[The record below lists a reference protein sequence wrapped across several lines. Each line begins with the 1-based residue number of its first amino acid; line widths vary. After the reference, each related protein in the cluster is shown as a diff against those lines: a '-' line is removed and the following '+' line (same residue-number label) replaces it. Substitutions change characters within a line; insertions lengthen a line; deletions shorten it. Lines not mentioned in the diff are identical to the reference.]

1 MRRFD
6 DALRLDSTE
15 LKSIGGFSLNVTSC
29 LGSGCVMPRVS
40 GNAAVCSI
48 GRVAVNVEC
57 ALLSDQIGLYP
68 RYAKSLRQ
76 PGDNDRMKL
85 YPTLIDLLEEA
96 RGKNRRI
103 RFIDGETDE
112 SSLRFAELWER
123 ATALLGSL
131 QARGLQPGDELV
143 IFSKSNESFVI
154 AFWASMLGGIVPVPV
169 AVGISDEHRIKL
181 FRILRQLQ
189 RGTLFTE
196 LGLLERL
203 REFAKSRQMD
213 EIVSILDARSV
224 LMSDVTPGDS
234 GEVVSASSD
243 DLAFIQYSS
252 GSTSDPK
259 GVCLTHANLC
269 ANVRAI
275 LEATRWSDDDRSL
288 SWMPLTH
295 DMGLIGYHL
304 SVMAAGMDHA
314 VMDTNVFVRRP
325 LLWMLKTSELQAT
338 QLCSPNFGYKHFLK
352 LFERKGLPDGTDLS
366 CVRLI
371 LNGAE
376 PISYELCE
384 QFLEALAPFGLRRS
398 TMFPVY
404 GLAEATVGVTIGN
417 PGDEFSRVV
426 MHRHSLSI
434 GEPYEAAETGDSD
447 AVSFVRVGNAI
458 RDVEI
463 RLADDRDGILEP
475 GRLGHI
481 QLRGASVTERIYGDD
496 EATASLFTDDGWLR
510 TGDCGVFVDDQLVIT
525 GRQKDII
532 IVNGQNYYPHDIEEI
547 VAQIDGLDLGKVV
560 VAGATPSASQTEELL
575 VFVLYRQDLEA
586 FAELAASIRDIVGE
600 HVGLEVDHVIPVS
613 RIPKTTSGKI
623 QRVQLLNAYLD
634 GEYSSLIEQAAPVE
648 ASGGDVDEDPLVADL
663 ERICREFSKD
673 RRIGPD
679 DNLFEVGVSSLTL
692 TEIVLA
698 VEEKYPGKLDI
709 SDLFDYPTLR
719 EIANFMRR

>member
-1 MRRFD
+1 M
-6 DALRLDSTE
+6 T
-15 LKSIGGFSLNVTSC
+15 
-29 LGSGCVMPRVS
+29 
-40 GNAAVCSI
+40 
-48 GRVAVNVEC
+48 
-57 ALLSDQIGLYP
+57 
-68 RYAKSLRQ
+68 
-76 PGDNDRMKL
+76 L

-96 RGKNRRI
+96 RGKDRHI

-112 SSLRFAELWER
+112 SRLGFAELWDR
-123 ATALLGSL
+123 ATELLGSL
-131 QARGLQPGDELV
+131 QARGMQPGDELV

-154 AFWASMLGGIVPVPV
+154 AFWAAMLGGIVPVPV

-181 FRILRQLQ
+181 FRILCQMR

-196 LGLLERL
+196 LSLLERL
-203 REFAKSRQMD
+203 LEFAKSQQM
-213 EIVSILDARSV
+213 EEVTSILESRSV
-224 LMSDVTPGDS
+224 LMSDVTPGDT
-234 GEVVSASSD
+234 GTVVDASPK

-275 LEATRWSDDDRSL
+275 VESTRWTEDDRSL

-325 LLWMLKTSELQAT
+325 LLWMLKTDELRAT

-376 PISYELCE
+376 PISYDLCE
-384 QFLEALAPFGLRRS
+384 QFLEALAPYGLART

-404 GLAEATVGVTIGN
+404 GLAEATVGVTVGN
-417 PGDEFSRVV
+417 PGDEYSRVV

-434 GEPYEAAETGDSD
+434 GEPYEDSEVGDLD
-447 AVSFVRVGNAI
+447 AVSFVKVGKAI
-458 RDVEI
+458 RYVEVRLTDDQDVV
-463 RLADDRDGILEP
+463 LAP
-475 GRLGHI
+475 GRIGNI

-496 EATASLFTDDGWLR
+496 EATASLFTTDGWLR

-547 VAQIDGLDLGKVV
+547 IAQIDGLDLGKVV
-560 VAGATPSASQTEELL
+560 VAGATPAGSQTEEVL
-575 VFVLYRQDLEA
+575 VFILYRQDLET
-586 FAELAASIRDIVGE
+586 FAKLAESVRTIVGE
-600 HVGLEVDHVIPVS
+600 HVGLEVDHVIPVPK
-613 RIPKTTSGKI
+613 IPKTTSGKV

-634 GEYSSLIEQAAPVE
+634 SEYAPVIEQMAP
-648 ASGGDVDEDPLVADL
+648 ADDDLDDDPIVADL

-719 EIANFMRR
+719 EIADFMRR